1 MDSKTLVFEPSN
13 APKGLGPSSCIR
25 EGSEN
30 EEGYAKGVSWCTI
43 VLTSVTLLKRHH
55 EDWIA
60 PSFYLIL
67 HVLELSCRC
76 LVSDRQDEL
85 KSAKLLVFITF
96 GVHEYRLT
104 LSQLFDF
111 CLPLGK

>member
-1 MDSKTLVFEPSN
+1 MDSQTLVFVPSN

-30 EEGYAKGVSWCTI
+30 EEGDAKGVSWCTV

-55 EDWIA
+55 VDWIA
-60 PSFYLIL
+60 PSFFLIL

-85 KSAKLLVFITF
+85 KSAKFRV
-96 GVHEYRLT
+96 GLT
-104 LSQLFDF
+104 SSVN
-111 CLPLGK
+111 